1 MSRQLISED
10 KLRQIFFIIIVVLLG
25 GVLFWQLY
33 SFIPALLGAM
43 TLYILMRRSLSYLT
57 EIRKWKN
64 IWAVLALMLMSI
76 VIILLPIGIL
86 VNMLSSKISF
96 AIQHSNELVAAIKKV
111 TDHLEESFH
120 VTLISDETLNK
131 FGAAVTEMVPKI
143 LTATFDSL
151 SAIFFTYFLLYFM
164 LTNASEMEEA
174 LYELI
179 PLNNRNTKK
188 IRNRVE
194 NIVISNAIGIPVI
207 AVIQGIVALIGYFI
221 LGVKEPW
228 FWFVV
233 TCITAMIPIVGAALA
248 YVSIALIFFA
258 DHENAK
264 GIILLIYGF
273 GIVGTVDSI
282 FRFMLQKKIGNI
294 HPLIT
299 VFGVFAGIKLFG
311 FIGLIFGP
319 LLISMFILL
328 LRIYSSE
335 FIIPEKKQTN
345 AVDGLET

>member
-1 MSRQLISED
+1 MSQQLINQD
-10 KLRQIFFIIIVVLLG
+10 KLRQVFFIIIVVLLG
-25 GVLFWQLY
+25 AVLFWQLY

-43 TLYILMRRSLSYLT
+43 TLYILLRRSLSYLT
-57 EIRKWKN
+57 EVRKWKR
-64 IWAVLALMLMSI
+64 IWAVLSLMLISI
-76 VIILLPIGIL
+76 VIILFPIGIL

-96 AIQHSNELVAAIKKV
+96 AIQHSAELVTAMKKV
-111 TDHLEESFH
+111 TDALEQRFH

-131 FGAAVTEMVPKI
+131 FGATIAELLPKI

-151 SAIFFTYFLLYFM
+151 STIFFTYFILYFM
-164 LTNASEMEEA
+164 LTNASSMEEA

-179 PLNNRNTKK
+179 PLNSRNTKK

-194 NIVISNAIGIPVI
+194 NIVVSNAIGIPVI
-207 AVIQGIVALIGYFI
+207 AIIQGIVALIGYFI

-258 DHENAK
+258 DNENAK
-264 GIILLIYGF
+264 GIMLLIYGF

-335 FIIPEKKQTN
+335 FIIPDKDQTKV
-345 AVDGLET
+345 AGDP